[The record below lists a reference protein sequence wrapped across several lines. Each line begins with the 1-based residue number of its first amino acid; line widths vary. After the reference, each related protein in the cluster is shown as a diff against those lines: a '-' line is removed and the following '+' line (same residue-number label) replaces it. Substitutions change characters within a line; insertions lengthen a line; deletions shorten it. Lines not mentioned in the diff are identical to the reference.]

1 MNADLV
7 EKVPCGREE
16 IDSIL
21 SPEYLRLVNNQS
33 ELRTPAEPLDGPI
46 TAVDT
51 SAGVVGENTGTNQK
65 QERR

>member
-7 EKVPCGREE
+7 EKVAGGRDE

-33 ELRTPAEPLDGPI
+33 ELRTAAEPLDGTV
-46 TAVDT
+46 TAGET
-51 SAGVVGENTGTNQK
+51 SPVAAGENTGTN
-65 QERR
+65 